1 MKQPPPLEA
10 GLPRINPGYVHWL
23 SRESMLSQSDGFISE
38 VSGTSRIWKRG
49 EKNSPSLLLYA
60 APTWLLLNPHSEPAL
75 QPLFANLASSWL
87 ESLPSQGISGLF
99 ISPTGENASL
109 WAKKSDP
116 TLSHAV
122 TGFAFSREAG
132 SEQDYERLLER
143 THMANLQLGGS
154 LPPIAT
160 GIGPDFM
167 LALRNAREFEGL
179 YAAMD
184 IPKSLWHI
192 LPPNP
197 NEWEGVPLSPSLHE
211 RLAEENLIPR
221 RLIRDDFL
229 FGKKGGWA
237 VTGVIQ
243 GVDGNIRRWLY
254 YYEGDPG
261 RPVLLYQD
269 PSNRARKI
277 LSAAVIRHTGLERQ
291 SLAALSLEV
300 LFGLEK
306 KSERPDPS
314 VFFPEDLEPG
324 LDALQSVSQ
333 EIRRYGGW
341 AFLTDPLP
349 SRFSKLLLSKTDF
362 ILDSYLESALQTAQR
377 TGNTDPLKKALHTM
391 ISDSIAQNRL
401 VHGYE
406 EGIRDENVTRF
417 QCGLPGLL
425 FLSAQ
430 TPGINLL
437 PKRKSNP
444 AQSFP
449 NESSLS
455 SLLLLRQKLR
465 AAEGS
470 ITSLLRSPKG
480 TVLLANTL
488 PNGDIWL
495 TAANF
500 SHKEQSVPLQLPSRK
515 QRLRLFDLDKS
526 QLSIM
531 TKTPQSD
538 IISLTPKQV
547 RSFLLGTDP
556 HLP

>member
-10 GLPRINPGYVHWL
+10 GLPRINPSYVHWL
-23 SRESMLSQSDGFISE
+23 GRESMLSQSDGFISE
-38 VSGTSRIWKRG
+38 VSGTNRIWKRG
-49 EKNSPSLLLYA
+49 EKNSPSLLLHA
-60 APTWLLLNPHSEPAL
+60 APTWLLLNPHTEPTL
-75 QPLFANLASSWL
+75 QPLFASLASSWL

-109 WAKKSDP
+109 WAKKSDSA
-116 TLSHAV
+116 LFHAV
-122 TGFAFSREAG
+122 TGFAFTREAG

-184 IPKSLWHI
+184 IPRSLWHL
-192 LPPNP
+192 LPQNP
-197 NEWEGVPLSPSLHE
+197 SEWEGVPISPSLHK
-211 RLAEENLIPR
+211 RLAEENLIPP

-237 VTGVIQ
+237 VTGAIQ
-243 GVDGNIRRWLY
+243 GVDGNIRRWIY

-291 SLAALSLEV
+291 SLAALSLGV

-306 KSERPDPS
+306 KSERPTPS
-314 VFFPEDLEPG
+314 ATFPEDLEPG

-349 SRFSKLLLSKTDF
+349 SHLSKILLSKTDF
-362 ILDSYLESALQTAQR
+362 ILDTSLESALQTAQR
-377 TGNTDPLKKALHTM
+377 TGNTDPLKKALHAM
-391 ISDSIAQNRL
+391 ISDSITQNRL
-401 VHGYE
+401 VHGFE
-406 EGIRDENVTRF
+406 EGMREENVTRF

-425 FLSAQ
+425 FLSPQ
-430 TPGINLL
+430 TLGSNVL
-437 PKRKSNP
+437 PKRKSIP
-444 AQSFP
+444 AQSSQ
-449 NESSLS
+449 NNSSLS
-455 SLLLLRQKLR
+455 SLLLLRHKLR
-465 AAEGS
+465 AAEGT
-470 ITSLLRSPKG
+470 ITSLLKSPKG
-480 TVLLANTL
+480 TILFANTL
-488 PNGDIWL
+488 PDGDMWL

-500 SHKEQSVPLQLPSRK
+500 SHKEQSIPLQFPSKK
-515 QRLRLFDLDKS
+515 QRLRLLDLDKS
-526 QLSIM
+526 QLPIM
-531 TKTPQSD
+531 TKTPQND
-538 IISLTPKQV
+538 ILQLTPKQV